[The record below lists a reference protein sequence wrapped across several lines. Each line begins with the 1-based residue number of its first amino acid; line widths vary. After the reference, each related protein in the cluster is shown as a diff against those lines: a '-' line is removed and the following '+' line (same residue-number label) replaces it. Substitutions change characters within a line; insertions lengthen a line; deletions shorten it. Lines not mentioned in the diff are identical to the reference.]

1 MILAVLQF
9 GVLFLAIRTL
19 EREREDLDSF
29 SIATAVIV
37 PLLTAALLSWW
48 IALTA
53 PQWPF
58 VRLLPP
64 TAGTLVALLVL
75 WRHLELPLW
84 RSLGYTGLLAVT
96 ALGLDQLW
104 SVLTA

>member
-1 MILAVLQF
+1 MIFAVLQF

-37 PLLTAALLSWW
+37 PLLTAALLSWG

-58 VRLLPP
+58 LPLLPP

-75 WRHLELPLW
+75 WRHLEIPFP
-84 RSLGYTGLLAVT
+84 RALGYTGLVILT
-96 ALGLDQLW
+96 DLGVELIYSSIW
-104 SVLTA
+104 